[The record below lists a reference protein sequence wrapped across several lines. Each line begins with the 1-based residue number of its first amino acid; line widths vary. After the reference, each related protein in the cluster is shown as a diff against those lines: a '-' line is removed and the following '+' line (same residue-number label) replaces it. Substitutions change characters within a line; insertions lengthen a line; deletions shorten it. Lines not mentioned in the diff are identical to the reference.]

1 MKIVILLCSPVTL
14 IYLVF
19 QITMSAVEIE
29 NINHFIICKR
39 NLYLK
44 AFHDVQRNMNV
55 YIILLSIVLKF

>member
-1 MKIVILLCSPVTL
+1 
-14 IYLVF
+14 
-19 QITMSAVEIE
+19 MSAVEIE

-39 NLYLK
+39 SLYLK